1 MLDKTQ
7 EEKSQKKTGLLNG
20 FFGNKKK
27 TKKLNSGSKIIKK
40 LEAPKQIGQENL
52 QINKQLK
59 ASVQSDV
66 SNKFSELENNIS
78 KINEIGIGESEFQPK
93 KDVEQKGKKQEK
105 IIGEENFNQ
114 KKESRNSIEQDYQR
128 DVKYSYQESEYI
140 KESPEKVLIKWR
152 GPDYEIYP
160 KSKRWYTI
168 AGFILA
174 GLVAY
179 AVFKDSPLT
188 AIVFILIGI
197 VGYMYLERDPQLTDF
212 AVSYDG
218 IIVGNEVYDWD
229 DIVSFWIFYDPPHT
243 RVISLHMKGKLMPY
257 IHIPLHQIDPV
268 EVREKMMEF
277 IPEIKQEQGMV
288 DILERLLH
296 M

>member
-1 MLDKTQ
+1 MKIDLRNNMLDENQ
-7 EEKSQKKTGLLNG
+7 QPQKLS
-20 FFGNKKK
+20 KKK
-27 TKKLNSGSKIIKK
+27 QSLFNSLFGGGKSVKKLEANMQATKK
-40 LEAPKQIGQENL
+40 LEAPE
-52 QINKQLK
+52 
-59 ASVQSDV
+59 
-66 SNKFSELENNIS
+66 
-78 KINEIGIGESEFQPK
+78 KIKKLPKPGKVIEKIESSGIGHSDFQSK
-93 KDVEQKGKKQEK
+93 KEERQER
-105 IIGEENFNQ
+105 IIGEEDFD
-114 KKESRNSIEQDYQR
+114 KKTETIEPDYQNDIEYAYR
-128 DVKYSYQESEYI
+128 ESEYI
-140 KESPEKVLIKWR
+140 KNFPEKVLIKWQ

-160 KSKRWYTI
+160 KSKRWYMI
-168 AGFILA
+168 AGLILA
-174 GLVAY
+174 AIVVY
-179 AVFKDSPLT
+179 AVLTNSPLT

-197 VGYMYLERDPQLTDF
+197 VGYMYLEQDPQLTDF

-218 IIVGNEVYDWD
+218 IVVGNEVYEWD

-288 DILERLLH
+288 DVLERLLH